1 MLENNTDRLF
11 WALAAAII
19 TGLVLMITVKL
30 APYQAKS
37 VRNSTIYAVTNGHD
51 HKSVDDSH
59 YDKEHN
65 RLLSKQKQD
74 EDNSPYKF
82 TYNDSDNTATV
93 IGYNSIP
100 KNLQVIIP
108 QKIEHND
115 KSYKV
120 TTIGPNAFQHTNIE
134 TVVLPDSLTTISVN
148 AFEFSYISTLIL
160 PDSITEIQSYA
171 FDSNNLSQ
179 LNLPQNNNLQIADN
193 AFTNNHLTNVVLPNN
208 SIGVGPFDKGVNVT
222 YQLVDNATKAS
233 EALFSQYRDVHF
245 QTLKSQNLTINNQH
259 QIVDGSN
266 NKQTNMFVQD
276 ADGNFYYLDSN
287 AIPLVGMQTLNNQ
300 TYFFNAKSGVQAKN
314 RIITYNGQQMYFDK
328 NGQLVKS
335 QSNISFEGTKYS
347 ADNNGYLTKQDTE

>member
-11 WALAAAII
+11 WALAASII
-19 TGLVLMITVKL
+19 TGLVLAITVRL

-59 YDKEHN
+59 YDKVHN
-65 RLLSKQKQD
+65 KLLSKQKQD
-74 EDNSPYKF
+74 EVDSPYKF
-82 TYNDSDNTATV
+82 TFNDSDNTATV

-100 KNLQVIIP
+100 KNHQVIIP
-108 QKIEHND
+108 QKITHND

-134 TVVLPDSLTTISVN
+134 TVVLPDGLTTISIN

-160 PDSITEIQSYA
+160 PDSVTEIQSYA

-193 AFTNNHLTNVVLPNN
+193 AFTNNHLTNAVLPNN
-208 SIGVGPFDKGVNVT
+208 SIGIGPFDKNVNIS
-222 YQLVDNATKAS
+222 YQLVDNASKAS
-233 EALFSQYRDVHF
+233 EALFSQYKDNHF

-259 QIVDGSN
+259 KVVDGLG
-266 NKQTNMFVQD
+266 NKLPNTFVQD
-276 ADGNFYYLDSN
+276 TDGNFYYLDSN
-287 AIPLVGMQTLNNQ
+287 SIPMVGMQTINNN
-300 TYFFNAKSGVQAKN
+300 TYFFDTKTGVQAKKT
-314 RIITYNGQQMYFDK
+314 IVTYNGQQMFFDH

-335 QSNISFEGTKYS
+335 KSNISFEGDQYS
-347 ADNNGYLTKQDTE
+347 ADNNGYLTKQDAG